1 MNNPNSNVLLSIENI
16 TKRFPGVVALDCLSF
31 DVRRGEVLGLLGEN
45 GAGKSTIL
53 KIISGAQLPD
63 TGTIVW
69 DGHTVTISSPQAAQA
84 LGIVTIYQEFNLVPT
99 LSVAENIFIG
109 REPLHF
115 GRFIDWSRMRSDAA
129 EITKRIGLSIDP
141 DALVSDLSV
150 AEQQMVEIARAI
162 VAEPRVLLLDEPAAG
177 LGASDVDR
185 MVTALLDIIKVRN
198 LTTVIIEHD
207 LHLVS
212 KICTKLSVLHY
223 GRIIAEG
230 EPSTV
235 VKDDIVIEAYL
246 GKRKG

>member
-1 MNNPNSNVLLSIENI
+1 M
-16 TKRFPGVVALDCLSF
+16 
-31 DVRRGEVLGLLGEN
+31 
-45 GAGKSTIL
+45 
-53 KIISGAQLPD
+53 
-63 TGTIVW
+63 
-69 DGHTVTISSPQAAQA
+69 
-84 LGIVTIYQEFNLVPT
+84 
-99 LSVAENIFIG
+99 
-109 REPLHF
+109 
-115 GRFIDWSRMRSDAA
+115 
-129 EITKRIGLSIDP
+129 
-141 DALVSDLSV
+141 
-150 AEQQMVEIARAI
+150 
-162 VAEPRVLLLDEPAAG
+162 
-177 LGASDVDR
+177 DR

>member
-1 MNNPNSNVLLSIENI
+1 
-16 TKRFPGVVALDCLSF
+16 
-31 DVRRGEVLGLLGEN
+31 
-45 GAGKSTIL
+45 
-53 KIISGAQLPD
+53 
-63 TGTIVW
+63 
-69 DGHTVTISSPQAAQA
+69 
-84 LGIVTIYQEFNLVPT
+84 
-99 LSVAENIFIG
+99 
-109 REPLHF
+109 
-115 GRFIDWSRMRSDAA
+115 
-129 EITKRIGLSIDP
+129 
-141 DALVSDLSV
+141 
-150 AEQQMVEIARAI
+150 MVEIARAI

-185 MVTALLDIIKVRN
+185 MVAALLDIIKVRN

-212 KICTKLSVLHY
+212 QICTKLSVLHY